1 MTSVTVAGAAVAV
14 AGIGIARIMPTGV
27 LGLGFAPTTATGAA
41 TGLLLPTTTSVALL
55 EALLFLAIAAIHAMA
70 AGLAAT
76 SVSASMPTSTV
87 ARTTA
92 LALADGADWAALALA
107 GRNNGRKERWKGG
120 IDGRVA
126 TATAAWR
133 VVATTSSSSATGRIV
148 ALAFAR
154 RVVTFA
160 LASASAL
167 SFATLALALAF
178 AFSLAA
184 SKVLDEDVVAVAYRL
199 AFDDA
204 SGLLLLHGGILS
216 REGVELPTV
225 GDVGTELGGVVGRH
239 IMMVM
244 IILVGIGK
252 SRST

>member
-55 EALLFLAIAAIHAMA
+55 EALLLLAIAAIHAMA

-126 TATAAWR
+126 TATAAGR
-133 VVATTSSSSATGRIV
+133 VVATTSAAGRIV
-148 ALAFAR
+148 ALAFA
-154 RVVTFA
+154 VA

-167 SFATLALALAF
+167 SFATLALA
-178 AFSLAA
+178 FSFSFAA

>member
-1 MTSVTVAGAAVAV
+1 
-14 AGIGIARIMPTGV
+14 MPTGV

-55 EALLFLAIAAIHAMA
+55 EALLLLAIAAVHAMA
-70 AGLAAT
+70 AGLAAS

-167 SFATLALALAF
+167 SFATLALALALAF

-204 SGLLLLHGGILS
+204 SGTIVFVLTLGVVVLRLLHRGILS
-216 REGVELPTV
+216 REGVELPTLD
-225 GDVGTELGGVVGRH
+225 DVGTKLGGVVGRH
-239 IMMVM
+239 IMMLI
-244 IILVGIGK
+244 IILIGIGR